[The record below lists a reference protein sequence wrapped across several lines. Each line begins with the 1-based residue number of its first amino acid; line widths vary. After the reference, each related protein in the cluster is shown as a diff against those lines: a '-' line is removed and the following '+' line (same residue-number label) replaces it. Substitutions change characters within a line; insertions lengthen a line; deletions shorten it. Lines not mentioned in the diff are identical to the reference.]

1 MKERRIF
8 KRALITGISGSGGSY
23 LAEHIV
29 KNNREV
35 EVHGIARWHST
46 TTSNNLESISSDV
59 TIHECDLNDFSSILN
74 VLKIVKPDVIFHLAS
89 HANVRA
95 GFITPLSVIENNVM
109 GTSNLYEAIRSAELD
124 PIIQHCST
132 SEVYGQ
138 VDPADIPIKES
149 CPLRPTSPYAV
160 SKTTQDHLGFA
171 YWKSYN
177 MKIIRTR
184 MFAYFNPRRTD
195 LFATSFARQVAL
207 IELGKQKEL
216 LHGNLD
222 SVRTMIDVR
231 DAMSSYW
238 DAALYCEPGEA
249 YNIGGPKVI
258 TVGDFL
264 NILKKMARTEIP
276 TRVNPDLLRP
286 SDVTLQIP
294 DISKFVSA
302 TNWEAKYSFEESI
315 EHLLN
320 YWRAKI
326 EKSL

>member
-1 MKERRIF
+1 MIEKRIF

-29 KNNREV
+29 NNHKEV

-46 TTSNNLESISSDV
+46 TTSNNLENISNIV
-59 TIHECDLNDFSSILN
+59 KIHECDLNDFSSILH
-74 VLKIVKPDVIFHLAS
+74 VLKLVKPDVIFHLAS

-95 GFITPLSVIENNVM
+95 GFITPLSVIQNNVM
-109 GTSNLYEAIRSAELD
+109 GTSNLYEAIRSADLD
-124 PIIQHCST
+124 PIIQLCST

-138 VDPADIPIKES
+138 VDPLDIPIKES

-171 YWKSYN
+171 YWKSYG

-184 MFAYFNPRRTD
+184 MFAYFNPRRAD

-207 IELGKQKEL
+207 IEAGKQKEL

-231 DAMSSYW
+231 DAMNSYW
-238 DAALYCEPGEA
+238 QAALFCEPGEA

-258 TVGDFL
+258 TVGEFL
-264 NILKKMARTEIP
+264 NILKNMAKTDIP

-294 DISKFVSA
+294 DISKFVAA
-302 TNWEAKYSFEESI
+302 TNWEAKYTFEQSI

-320 YWRAKI
+320 YWREKI
-326 EKSL
+326 EKTI

>member
-1 MKERRIF
+1 MKR
-8 KRALITGISGSGGSY
+8 KALITGISGSGGSY

-29 KNNREV
+29 NNHKEV

-46 TTSNNLESISSDV
+46 TTSNNLENISNNV
-59 TIHECDLNDFSSILN
+59 KIHECDLNDFSSILH
-74 VLKIVKPDVIFHLAS
+74 VLKLVKPDVIFHLAS

-95 GFITPLSVIENNVM
+95 GFITPLSVIQNNVM
-109 GTSNLYEAIRSAELD
+109 GTSNLYEAIRSADLD
-124 PIIQHCST
+124 PIIQLCST

-138 VDPADIPIKES
+138 VDPLDIPIKES

-171 YWKSYN
+171 YWKSYG

-184 MFAYFNPRRTD
+184 MFAYFNPRRAD

-207 IELGKQKEL
+207 IEAGKQKEL

-231 DAMSSYW
+231 DAMNSYW
-238 DAALYCEPGEA
+238 QAALYCEPGEA

-258 TVGDFL
+258 TVGEFL
-264 NILKKMARTEIP
+264 NILKNMAKTEIP

-294 DISKFVSA
+294 DISKFVAA

-320 YWRAKI
+320 YWR
-326 EKSL
+326 EKVN

>member
-1 MKERRIF
+1 MIEKRIF

-29 KNNREV
+29 NNHKEV

-46 TTSNNLESISSDV
+46 TTSNNLENISNNV
-59 TIHECDLNDFSSILN
+59 KIHECDLNDFSSILH
-74 VLKIVKPDVIFHLAS
+74 VLKLVKPDVIFHLAS

-95 GFITPLSVIENNVM
+95 GFITPLSVIQNNVM
-109 GTSNLYEAIRSAELD
+109 GTSNLYEAIRSADLD
-124 PIIQHCST
+124 PIIQLCST

-138 VDPADIPIKES
+138 VDPLDIPIKES

-160 SKTTQDHLGFA
+160 SKTTQDHLAFA
-171 YWKSYN
+171 YWKSYG

-184 MFAYFNPRRTD
+184 MFAYFNPRRSD

-207 IELGKQKEL
+207 IEAGKQKEL

-231 DAMSSYW
+231 DAMNSYW
-238 DAALYCEPGEA
+238 QAALFCEPGEA

-258 TVGDFL
+258 TVGEFL
-264 NILKKMARTEIP
+264 NILKNMAKTDIP

-294 DISKFVSA
+294 DISKFVAA

-320 YWRAKI
+320 YWR
-326 EKSL
+326 EKVI

>member
-1 MKERRIF
+1 MIEKRIF

-23 LAEHIV
+23 LAEHIL
-29 KNNREV
+29 NNHKEV

-46 TTSNNLESISSDV
+46 TTSNNLENISNDV
-59 TIHECDLNDFSSILN
+59 KIHECDLNDFSSILH
-74 VLKIVKPDVIFHLAS
+74 VLKLVKPDVIFHLAS

-95 GFITPLSVIENNVM
+95 GFITPLSVIQNNVM
-109 GTSNLYEAIRSAELD
+109 GTSNLYEAIRSADLD
-124 PIIQHCST
+124 PIIQLCST

-138 VDPADIPIKES
+138 VDPLDIPIKES

-171 YWKSYN
+171 YWKSYG

-184 MFAYFNPRRTD
+184 MFAYFNPRRAD

-207 IELGKQKEL
+207 IEAGKQKEL

-231 DAMSSYW
+231 DAMNSYW
-238 DAALYCEPGEA
+238 QAAVFCEPGEA

-258 TVGDFL
+258 TVGEFL
-264 NILKKMARTEIP
+264 NILKNMAKIEIP

-294 DISKFVSA
+294 DISKFVAA
-302 TNWEAKYSFEESI
+302 TNWEAKYTFEQSI

-320 YWRAKI
+320 YWREKI
-326 EKSL
+326 EKTI